1 MAVLS
6 LTTPVFG
13 VVITALVLHEPI
25 TWSLGASTLLVAG
38 GIGLASLRS
47 EPAPARP
54 IPAPAVARPGS
65 AP

>member
-13 VVITALVLHEPI
+13 VLATAAVLQEPI

-38 GIGLASLRS
+38 GIGLASLR
-47 EPAPARP
+47 PGPARARP
-54 IPAPAVARPGS
+54 LPAPAVARPGS
-65 AP
+65 TP